1 MNLII
6 DASNIFHRSFWM
18 ANKSST
24 PRDDGGGSSFHA
36 FIFLRSLKSY
46 VDKFKPTNVYCVWD
60 KKQEPSTPCFRKVIA
75 SETYKCNRDKEQSK
89 KVYED
94 YDVVESFI
102 NALGCYNVFP
112 FALEADDAIAFLC
125 KNITGK
131 KTIISSD
138 RDLLQLIDESTDYYD
153 VNKKDI
159 INLANFEQI
168 MQINFNNFVQYK
180 CLIGDVADNIAKV
193 VTPAKAKKVIEKTLK
208 LTHEQLDQY
217 LRNYELMD
225 LSNSY
230 SRQPGELQKMQQ
242 YFAQLTVVGSF
253 NAFEMLCKK
262 YNMQVI
268 LDKKHDWQQSFFAR
282 HAMHNI
288 VNLLRRD

>member
-18 ANKSST
+18 ANKGST
-24 PRDDGGGSSFHA
+24 PRDEDDTSSFHA

-46 VDKFKPTNVYCVWD
+46 VDKFKPTKVYCVWD
-60 KKQEPSTPCFRKVIA
+60 KKQEPSVPCFRKVIA
-75 SETYKCNRDKEQSK
+75 SETYKTNRDKEQSK

-112 FALEADDAIAFLC
+112 FSLEADDAIAFLC
-125 KNITGK
+125 KNLPGK

-138 RDLLQLIDESTDYYD
+138 RDLLQLINETTDYYD

-159 INLANFEQI
+159 INLSNFEQI
-168 MQINFNNFVQYK
+168 MNINFNNFVEYK
-180 CLIGDVADNIAKV
+180 CLIGDAADNIAKV
-193 VTPAKAKKVIEKTLK
+193 VTPTKAKKVIDKTLK
-208 LTHEQLDQY
+208 LTHEQLQQY
-217 LRNYELMD
+217 MHNFELMD

-242 YFAQLTVVGSF
+242 YFAQLTVNGSF
-253 NAFEMLCKK
+253 NAFEALCKK
-262 YNMQVI
+262 YNMQAI
-268 LDKKHDWQQSFFAR
+268 LDKKHDWQQTFFAR
-282 HAMHNI
+282 QAMHNI
-288 VNLLRRD
+288 VNLLRGD